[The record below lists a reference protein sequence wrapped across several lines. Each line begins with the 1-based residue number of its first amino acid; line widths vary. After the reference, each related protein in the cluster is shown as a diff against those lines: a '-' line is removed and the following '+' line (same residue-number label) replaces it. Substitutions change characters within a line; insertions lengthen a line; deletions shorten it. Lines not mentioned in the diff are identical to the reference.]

1 MTPSERMRELGIS
14 LPPTPAPAGSY
25 VPGTRVGNLVMTS
38 GQIPLFGGK
47 LAAKGKVGQA
57 IGLEEAVAAAQLCGL
72 NALAVAADIA
82 GGIDRIARIVRLGVF
97 VSSAPGFN
105 DQPKVAN
112 GASDLMIQI
121 FGDAGRHVRA
131 AVGSNELPLDAA
143 VEVELTA
150 EIRVDGQ

>member
-14 LPPTPAPAGSY
+14 LPPTPTPAGSY

-38 GQIPLFGGK
+38 GQIPLSGGK

-82 GGIDRIARIVRLGVF
+82 GGIDRIVRIVRLGVF

-150 EIRVDGQ
+150 EFRVDGQ